1 MCTYA
6 VPCVDD
12 NSVKP
17 LLMCSIDYGCPGW
30 SVDCG
35 RVLYTFVAMYLYAA
49 PFKISRLITPVLRY
63 LFLVAIGKTLSM
75 TITVNTDPPQV
86 ATYMR
91 AIKVTVDG
99 PREPRSKFQLFCLRA
114 YPLCLSNCYYL

>member
-1 MCTYA
+1 M
-6 VPCVDD
+6 
-12 NSVKP
+12 
-17 LLMCSIDYGCPGW
+17 
-30 SVDCG
+30 DCG
-35 RVLYTFVAMYLYAA
+35 RVLYTFVAKYLYAV
-49 PFKISRLITPVLRY
+49 PFKICLLTTPVLRY

-99 PREPRSKFQLFCLRA
+99 PREPRSKSLIILLLCVPIASCCLI
-114 YPLCLSNCYYL
+114 LVKT

>member
-1 MCTYA
+1 MCTY
-6 VPCVDD
+6 VLFTVYD
-12 NSVKP
+12 NGVKP
-17 LLMCSIDYGCPGW
+17 LLITCIDYGCDGRWP
-30 SVDCG
+30 VDCG
-35 RVLYTFVAMYLYAA
+35 RNPVYSCGYVFVRCPIQNMSTYN
-49 PFKISRLITPVLRY
+49 TCLRY

-99 PREPRSKFQLFCLRA
+99 PREPRSESNYFCFCA
-114 YPLCLSNCYYL
+114 YQ